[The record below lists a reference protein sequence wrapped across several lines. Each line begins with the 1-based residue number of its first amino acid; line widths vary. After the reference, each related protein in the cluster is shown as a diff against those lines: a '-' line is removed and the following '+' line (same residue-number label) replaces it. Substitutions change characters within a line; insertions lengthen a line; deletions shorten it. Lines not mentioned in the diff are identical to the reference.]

1 MFYFFLSTWHDQ
13 MRQMRVQSPLVRES
27 MLYPLSI
34 DNANRCM
41 KKKEQNCLAGKWLTL
56 AILDLAAW
64 PWLKQPDL
72 MQIQLNFNPAL
83 CIPPSHVQCIFPSHA
98 QIIPSILHTTEYSRN
113 FATPYLTA
121 MSVSLS
127 AITQD
132 SSLLMFLKTEWWW
145 QCMACC
151 SYGSSGD
158 CVILWGGIFRHILE
172 RKKEKVCE

>member
-1 MFYFFLSTWHDQ
+1 MIKCVKWKSEVLLSEKARCIHHRLTTRTGDCIC
-13 MRQMRVQSPLVRES
+13 SPQ
-27 MLYPLSI
+27 
-34 DNANRCM
+34 
-41 KKKEQNCLAGKWLTL
+41 KQNCLAGKWLTL
-56 AILDLAAW
+56 AILDLAA
-64 PWLKQPDL
+64 WLKQPDL

-158 CVILWGGIFRHILE
+158 CVILWRGIFRHILE